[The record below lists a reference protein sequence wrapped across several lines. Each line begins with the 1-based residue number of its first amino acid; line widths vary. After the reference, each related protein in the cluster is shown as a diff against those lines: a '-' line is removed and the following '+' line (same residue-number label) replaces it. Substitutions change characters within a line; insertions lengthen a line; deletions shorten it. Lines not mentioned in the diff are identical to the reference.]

1 MKKLLSALFLV
12 ATCWALVLSIE
23 VRAQTSNACAPY
35 TAAVTSGSGGAVPI
49 VPDALLMNWRFA
61 VGCLVPIIATMNNT
75 MRADSVR
82 ADTRAKFLSATGA
95 IRTMANMISAAEVAN
110 GKTIPPK
117 ADIDTIAKFN
127 TEFQR
132 AANIDTYSVLVTGAR
147 SDDYDMRLSAILV
160 LGNIIDEKYACIPL
174 VQILDP
180 NLQAASYLVKA
191 RANLLG
197 MLSRIT
203 PFVYKEDFAN
213 ITNILNLIV
222 VPPEDHSLEKTRQIL
237 ENIRQRLNYQTKQP
251 PPGSPEPNAT
261 VPLQHEY
268 KDRCIKYMETY
279 PATDQ
284 MKANIKYP

>member
-1 MKKLLSALFLV
+1 
-12 ATCWALVLSIE
+12 
-23 VRAQTSNACAPY
+23 
-35 TAAVTSGSGGAVPI
+35 
-49 VPDALLMNWRFA
+49 
-61 VGCLVPIIATMNNT
+61 
-75 MRADSVR
+75 
-82 ADTRAKFLSATGA
+82 
-95 IRTMANMISAAEVAN
+95 
-110 GKTIPPK
+110 
-117 ADIDTIAKFN
+117 
-127 TEFQR
+127 
-132 AANIDTYSVLVTGAR
+132 
-147 SDDYDMRLSAILV
+147 
-160 LGNIIDEKYACIPL
+160 
-174 VQILDP
+174 
-180 NLQAASYLVKA
+180 
-191 RANLLG
+191 

-268 KDRCIKYMETY
+268 KDRCMKYMETY